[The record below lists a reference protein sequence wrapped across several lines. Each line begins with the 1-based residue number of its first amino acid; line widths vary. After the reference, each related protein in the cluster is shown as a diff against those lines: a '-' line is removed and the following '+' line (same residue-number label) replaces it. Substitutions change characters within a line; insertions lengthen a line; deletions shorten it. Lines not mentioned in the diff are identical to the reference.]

1 MLVGHDAEII
11 DIGKQIKIRVPNAT
25 DLFMVPSTPSDF
37 RAEKNQM
44 TLQVFCTADGV
55 TQEVCQLPVHLP
67 QTALETFKEP
77 SHQPRCMLLTNRLLV
92 TICFSKGYEWPFCA
106 FALYTSAGVDML
118 KKHFIRDGNRRI
130 TASVTTG
137 YSDTS
142 SIVRDQRDQFTGRT
156 NERFNTVRD
165 AHGNLVS
172 TNSADPGIVIGR
184 TR

>member
-1 MLVGHDAEII
+1 ML
-11 DIGKQIKIRVPNAT
+11 R
-25 DLFMVPSTPSDF
+25 
-37 RAEKNQM
+37 
-44 TLQVFCTADGV
+44 
-55 TQEVCQLPVHLP
+55 
-67 QTALETFKEP
+67 
-77 SHQPRCMLLTNRLLV
+77 
-92 TICFSKGYEWPFCA
+92 
-106 FALYTSAGVDML
+106 
-118 KKHFIRDGNRRI
+118 KHFIRDGNRRI

-184 TR
+184 KR